1 MDFDMKKIICSLF
14 SLYLFLSAVAIS
26 PAFAQNADD
35 DFVQSTQNDLM
46 IVAGAGAAG
55 AVLGLSTLSFAD
67 KPAKHVSNIWTGAAL
82 GVIAGVIFV
91 AYNSAQRGS
100 EELQSSSEFNSSE
113 RVAWHDKN
121 TQNLTM
127 PSVQFGTQ
135 FWQTSF

>member
-14 SLYLFLSAVAIS
+14 SLYFFLSALAMN
-26 PAFAQNADD
+26 PAFAQDGD
-35 DFVQSTQNDLM
+35 DFVKSTQNDLM
-46 IVAGAGAAG
+46 LVAGAGAAG

-67 KPAKHVSNIWTGAAL
+67 KPSRHVSNIWTGAAL
-82 GVIAGVIFV
+82 GVIVGVVFV

-100 EELQSSSEFNSSE
+100 EELQSSSEFNSNE
-113 RVAWHDKN
+113 RLAWHDLN
-121 TQNLTM
+121 NQNLTM